1 MAETTRTN
9 GQPVQAPE
17 SGQTV
22 VVNAIPGQD
31 ILLAA
36 AFDQAEIKMEGG
48 NVVFAF
54 ANGGQVVLDFTDL
67 DAAQAPN
74 IVMADG
80 SVLDMQEYLA
90 ALGEGEVEPAAGPDA
105 GGADSG
111 GVGEYQDDAGN
122 LIDGV
127 DKLNGLDPRDFTS
140 ITVEGLEASNLLP
153 SLLAA
158 GIVDAA
164 SDEDGLRISDM
175 TPFDGND
182 DGRGGDHPA
191 QFAYVEGSLAY
202 DFGNEGPAGTDP
214 FVWGLTGLAAKGVTS
229 QGHTLLY
236 EVVDGGLTLNAYYM
250 GMPYDDEGP
259 KPSDEGSDSQEMPSV
274 KILVFS
280 LEVTDLDTGAYRF
293 ELYRPLDHSN
303 PGSED
308 DIVYNFIF
316 TLSDGA
322 GDSVVGGL
330 NMIVDDDSPIWTGG
344 ESSVS
349 AMVVEEA
356 MSYDDGDFAE
366 GSGSMNNA
374 AAEMPSS
381 STGTQGS
388 IEAFLGVAPG
398 GLSPLAASGAG
409 YDDAFNGSAMKSTF
423 TVEAGDEIT
432 FAWAFSTDE
441 SGGNWNDFSFV
452 TINGEPV
459 ELADISTVGF
469 LGQTPFATF
478 THTATSSGPLV
489 LGFGVMNTGDDAVN
503 SYLRIDDIK
512 VNGVTVPNGGFENG
526 NFSNWEILGDP
537 SLISNALYTDEASG
551 QSGSLADLVSFGA
564 DGPGE
569 FSLLSDTS
577 ELPSLF
583 SDGEPVQYIVEGD
596 TLTAY
601 VGEYPSESGEGVV
614 FTLQVNPDGSWFF
627 DLKDQLD
634 HVDDGTDSKNL
645 ELITGEDG
653 ESVSSVSAIDFSSL
667 LKVTDGDGDELM
679 GAPEGSFTI
688 QVQDDVPLV
697 NVAATV
703 SSELT
708 LTNHN
713 ASAGYNNSFGYYIKG
728 DNGEP
733 LEGVVIW
740 DNVKAFPDGGTL
752 TIDGYAPDRIGFFII
767 PDGDRLNDGL
777 DAGAKVAFLPLESG
791 GWQAYL
797 TDASDAPVTPLLG
810 RDAHVLFDVA
820 SLNEDG
826 LDHVMDKLA
835 PDAPGNLNWED
846 IPTGGAWED
855 FDYNDVN
862 ITAEWKVT
870 QTGTLGEFG
879 ADGGRVVIDGIE
891 PDSEGN
897 LVVTG
902 ENGATLTV
910 DTETTEYVIEN
921 EFLHSYAPP
930 ADSFDFSLVD
940 GDNDTASGILN
951 AMLQQNGNDPA

>member
-1 MAETTRTN
+1 MAEATRIN

-22 VVNAIPGQD
+22 VINAIPGQD
-31 ILLAA
+31 ILLEA

-67 DAAQAPN
+67 DSAQAPN
-74 IVMADG
+74 VIMADG

-90 ALGEGEVEPAAGPDA
+90 AIGEGEVEPAAGPDA

-111 GVGEYQDDAGN
+111 GVGEYRDDAGN

-127 DKLNGLDPRDFTS
+127 DKLSGLDPRDFTS

-158 GIVDAA
+158 GTVDAA

-202 DFGNEGPAGTDP
+202 DFGNEGPAATDP
-214 FVWGLTGLAAKGVTS
+214 FVWGVAGLAAKGVTS

-236 EVVDGGLTLNAYYM
+236 EVVDGLTLNAYYM
-250 GMPYDDEGP
+250 GYPGDDEGP
-259 KPSDEGSDSQEMPSV
+259 KPSVESFDSQEMPSV

-308 DIVYNFIF
+308 DIVYNFTF
-316 TLSDGA
+316 SLSDGA

-366 GSGSMNNA
+366 GSGSA
-374 AAEMPSS
+374 STLAAEMPSS

-398 GLSPLAASGAG
+398 GLSPLAASGDGSDNAT
-409 YDDAFNGSAMKSTF
+409 NGSAMKT
-423 TVEAGDEIT
+423 TIMVEAGDEVS
-432 FAWAFSTDE
+432 FSWFFNADDYTPF
-441 SGGNWNDFSFV
+441 NDFSFV
-452 TINGEPV
+452 SFNGVPV
-459 ELADISTVGF
+459 ELADISMVGSYNE
-469 LGQTPFATF
+469 TPWATY
-478 THTATSSGPLV
+478 THIATASGPLT
-489 LGFGVMNTGDDAVN
+489 LGFGVMNTGDSGVN
-503 SYLRIDDIK
+503 SYLTIDEIK
-512 VNGVTVPNGGFENG
+512 VNGTTVPNGGFENG
-526 NFSNWEILGDP
+526 NFSNWETLGNP
-537 SLISNALYTDEASG
+537 SLISNVLYTDEASG

-577 ELPSLF
+577 ELPTLF

-596 TLTAY
+596 TLIAY

-688 QVQDDVPLV
+688 QVQDDVPIV
-697 NVAATV
+697 DITSSV
-703 SSELT
+703 SSELN
-708 LTNHN
+708 LINH
-713 ASAGYNNSFGYYIKG
+713 AAKAGFDNSFGYYIKDADG
-728 DNGEP
+728 NP
-733 LEGVVIW
+733 TEGVVIW
-740 DNVKAFPDGGTL
+740 DNVKDFTEGSLTLDNYTPDQ
-752 TIDGYAPDRIGFFII
+752 IGFFII
-767 PDGDRLNDGL
+767 PNGDALN
-777 DAGAKVAFLPLESG
+777 AGLESG
-791 GWQAYL
+791 AEVTFQFVAGQWQAFA
-797 TDASDAPVTPLLG
+797 DGDPLVG
-810 RDAHVLFDVA
+810 KDTHVLFDVGA
-820 SLNEDG
+820 LNKDG
-826 LDHVMDKLA
+826 LDHVKDNA
-835 PDAPGNLNWED
+835 DTGNLNWED
-846 IPTGGAWED
+846 IFKGGD
-855 FDYNDVN
+855 KDYNDVN
-862 ITAEWKVT
+862 ITAKWTVK

-879 ADGGRVVIDGIE
+879 ADGGKVVIDGVE

-902 ENGATLTV
+902 ENGTILTV
-910 DTETTEYVIEN
+910 DTETTEYEIES
-921 EFLHSYAPP
+921 EFLHSYDTPPP

-940 GDNDTASGILN
+940 GDNDAVSDTLN
-951 AMLQQNGNDPA
+951 AMLQQNNPV